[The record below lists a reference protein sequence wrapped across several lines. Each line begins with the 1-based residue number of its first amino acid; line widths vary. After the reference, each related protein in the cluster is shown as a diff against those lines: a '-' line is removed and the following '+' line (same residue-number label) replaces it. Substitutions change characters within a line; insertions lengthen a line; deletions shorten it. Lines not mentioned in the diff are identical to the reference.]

1 MKLTINLKEN
11 SYDVTIGK
19 DILHLCK
26 ELFNLNRKVLIVTDD
41 NIPSEYYQKIK
52 EQAKDP
58 MIVTVR
64 NGEKSKSFETA
75 EKILKIMLDN
85 NFSRKDCVVAVGGGV
100 VGDLAGFVA
109 FLYMRGIDFYNVPTT
124 VLSQVDSSIGGKV
137 GINFEGVKNAIGAFH
152 QPKGVLIDISTLN
165 SLPPRQIKNGL
176 IEALKSGAIRDDSLF
191 ELFENDYRD
200 MDMQTVIY
208 KSLKVKKTI
217 VENDEKENG
226 ERKLLNFGHTLGHGI
241 ESVCDGKL
249 YHGECVALGMYLI
262 SDGDIKSRLKNI
274 YEKLGIWDRIYGVY
288 TELLETK
295 RQEMINAIIHDK
307 KTVKDI
313 CSAVVVEKIGNG
325 KISQIPTEKL
335 VELLRR

>member
-1 MKLTINLKEN
+1 
-11 SYDVTIGK
+11 
-19 DILHLCK
+19 
-26 ELFNLNRKVLIVTDD
+26 
-41 NIPSEYYQKIK
+41 
-52 EQAKDP
+52 
-58 MIVTVR
+58 
-64 NGEKSKSFETA
+64 
-75 EKILKIMLDN
+75 
-85 NFSRKDCVVAVGGGV
+85 
-100 VGDLAGFVA
+100 
-109 FLYMRGIDFYNVPTT
+109 
-124 VLSQVDSSIGGKV
+124 
-137 GINFEGVKNAIGAFH
+137 
-152 QPKGVLIDISTLN
+152 
-165 SLPPRQIKNGL
+165 
-176 IEALKSGAIRDDSLF
+176 
-191 ELFENDYRD
+191 
-200 MDMQTVIY
+200 MQTVIY